1 MGTYFNPYNSSA
13 NDDDYVEES
22 TKSQSSAV
30 AEENPAPSLT
40 ASQKVAEF
48 TSQPWFKWTAG
59 IVVFIIIITILVI
72 FGTKK

>member
-1 MGTYFNPYNSSA
+1 MVPYYDSSSA
-13 NDDDYVEES
+13 NDDDVEES
-22 TKSQSSAV
+22 TKTQSSAV

-59 IVVFIIIITILVI
+59 IVVFIIIITILVV